1 MLTRRELTL
10 GGHWVSVC
18 RHSALGRVVL
28 PVVLFYSPFHT
39 SRFSRQSI
47 RCFYLVDE
55 VVFVTRQHTH
65 SLSLFLNWVL
75 ICSYD
80 TSRLHTSLERRDK
93 SDDVLRF
100 SRSFRFYSFSL
111 SLGCRCTIIV
121 RRDVFLLNWPSFY
134 YCCFSLLAPLEHTC
148 MCSTVDIR
156 WRFVS
161 YERTQYKWRNSWNYI
176 EEERRERRDGSEKLL
191 KWKKTTK
198 KIQTIKRHLRKSAHK
213 YSVGARKCVGAKLH
227 LWKSTAIATQIIL
240 FQWDPW

>member
-47 RCFYLVDE
+47 RCFYLVKE
-55 VVFVTRQHTH
+55 VVVVVVVFVTRQHTH

-100 SRSFRFYSFSL
+100 SRSFRSIL
-111 SLGCRCTIIV
+111 SRFHWAAVALLLFAN
-121 RRDVFLLNWPSFY
+121 VFLLNWPSFY

-148 MCSTVDIR
+148 MYSTVDIR

-176 EEERRERRDGSEKLL
+176 EEERER
-191 KWKKTTK
+191 KK
-198 KIQTIKRHLRKSAHK
+198 R
-213 YSVGARKCVGAKLH
+213 
-227 LWKSTAIATQIIL
+227 W
-240 FQWDPW
+240 